1 MTWWPHTADRAV
13 NEYGALQVPAE
24 LGALLAILEAEQPE
38 TVLEIGTWAGG
49 LTWALMQLPTVRNVI
64 TVDLGLR
71 PGPRTDEVMGTKG
84 VQYVNG
90 DSTRAATQS
99 KVADLLPEDGADV
112 LVIDGGHDSKTVRAD
127 WGNYSPM
134 VTSRGVVVFH
144 DTAGYPGP
152 AIVEV
157 PAFWAS
163 VRRRYRSLEIVA
175 TPGGPGGTGIL
186 WKG

>member
-24 LGALLAILEAEQPE
+24 LGALLAILEAEQAV
-38 TVLEIGTWAGG
+38 TVIEIGAWAGG
-49 LTWALMQLPTVRNVI
+49 LTWALMQLPDVRNVI
-64 TVDLGLR
+64 TVDKELR
-71 PGPRTDEVMGTKG
+71 PGPHTEEVMGTKG
-84 VQYVNG
+84 VHWVCG
-90 DSTRAATQS
+90 DSTHRKTQEA
-99 KVADLLPEDGADV
+99 VANLLPEDGADV
-112 LVIDGGHDSKTVRAD
+112 LVIDGGHDAKTVRAD
-127 WGNYSPM
+127 WDNYFPL
-134 VTSRGVVVFH
+134 VASRGVVVLH

-157 PAFWAS
+157 PEFWAK
-163 VRRRYRSLEIVA
+163 VRRDYRSLEIVA